1 MKFRKNESMD
11 YIPSDETSLAVFD
24 PATGDT
30 HFFDETAI
38 DILNALDDPCD
49 LPTLLDRLCNIYDAT
64 PDDIKEDVQAFLV
77 ECISKKVIE
86 VI

>member
-1 MKFRKNESMD
+1 MMYRKNESMD

-38 DILNALDDPCD
+38 DILNALEPPCD
-49 LPTLLDRLCNIYDAT
+49 METLLARLVEIYDVT
-64 PDDIKEDVQAFLV
+64 PDDIREDVQAFLV

-86 VI
+86 VV